1 MIDRSLV
8 YSSYPQDRI
17 NTQVIYRFAL
27 AQVGCTSYC
36 LLTNCKQKITS
47 LSVFVGTTIDNLP
60 TIICKGVFAAFWI
73 TCKISHEI

>member
-27 AQVGCTSYC
+27 EQVGCTSSC

-47 LSVFVGTTIDNLP
+47 LSLFVGTTIHIACV
-60 TIICKGVFAAFWI
+60 TVIIPNRLSTFKQ
-73 TCKISHEI
+73 H